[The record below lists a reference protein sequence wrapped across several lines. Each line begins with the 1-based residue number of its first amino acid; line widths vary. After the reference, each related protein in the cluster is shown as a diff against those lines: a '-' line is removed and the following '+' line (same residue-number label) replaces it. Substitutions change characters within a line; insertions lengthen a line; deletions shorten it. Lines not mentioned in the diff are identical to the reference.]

1 MISLNSSNHTEDDS
15 LGSSLALLG
24 DGSGAANG
32 SRSRNGRF
40 REVTKGSRGDLSHD
54 SNKDEGELH
63 LEMWLGR
70 GGCIQRV
77 RVAVMKMIKQVERF
91 EKSSWDV

>member
-1 MISLNSSNHTEDDS
+1 VISLNPPNHIKGDS
-15 LGSSLALLG
+15 LGGSLALLG

-54 SNKDEGELH
+54 GNESEGELH
-63 LEMWLGR
+63 PDGWVVYKECEVG
-70 GGCIQRV
+70 
-77 RVAVMKMIKQVERF
+77 VAV
-91 EKSSWDV
+91 